1 MLSPCPSVSPE
12 HDDERGISYAR
23 PVGFDARHVLQRMQD
38 IASMQQ
44 CVQKHSPSPATYAV
58 RSAAHVDPSPGAL
71 DAMAAASRRIQ
82 QHIKEKAEATPR
94 GPSRS
99 PSVAGSGDHEGSGR
113 PYVTAQALP
122 SPRTQERAREALK
135 ALTKERRAS
144 QDTAAQRKEELFRQ
158 RDERLRQFTAVS
170 GVLRPPSP
178 SPSEQ
183 LKGATSIK
191 VATIDL
197 GRVLSE
203 SAGKQQQMLGNGI
216 AKIITKPHRS
226 GSLTPRLG
234 HNNKEND
241 ARLR

>member
-12 HDDERGISYAR
+12 HDERGISYAR
-23 PVGFDARHVLQRMQD
+23 PVGFDPRHVLQRMQD

-113 PYVTAQALP
+113 PYVATTQALP

-170 GVLRPPSP
+170 GVSRPPSP

-203 SAGKQQQMLGNGI
+203 SAGKQQTFGSGI

-226 GSLTPRLG
+226 GSMTSRLG